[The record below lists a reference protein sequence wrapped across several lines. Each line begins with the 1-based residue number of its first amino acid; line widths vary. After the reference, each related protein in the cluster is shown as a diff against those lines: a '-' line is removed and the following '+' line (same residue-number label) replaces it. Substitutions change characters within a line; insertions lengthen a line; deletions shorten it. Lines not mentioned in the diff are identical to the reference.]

1 MDELC
6 NLDGSRLTIR
16 DDDREEVIS
25 GRLAAYEDQTK
36 PLVDYY
42 RLKGRLVPVNADQT
56 MAEVAA
62 QIFGVIDGHVIDCKP
77 AAESPQKQSRL

>member
-1 MDELC
+1 M
-6 NLDGSRLTIR
+6 R

-25 GRLAAYEDQTK
+25 GTSRGLRDSD

-42 RLKGRLVPVNADQT
+42 RLQGRLVPVNADQT

-62 QIFGVIDGHVIDCKP
+62 QIFGVIDGHVSI
-77 AAESPQKQSRL
+77 ASRPWNRAKRRS